1 MTRSRCVVLVGGFC
15 AMVLSAPMAHAAGGG
30 AIGGGTITF
39 VGAVVA
45 PTCNI
50 ATEPASLTAV
60 TDEAVAPSSHRQLCS
75 GLGGDAP
82 NVARAYALNV
92 VRLTSTESDPVLK
105 YFDNYVKTS
114 GPDAKDPVLATQ
126 TYE

>member
-15 AMVLSAPMAHAAGGG
+15 AMVLSTSLAHAAGGG
-30 AIGGGTITF
+30 TIGGGTITF
-39 VGAVVA
+39 VGAILA

-50 ATEPASLTAV
+50 ATVPDSLTAV
-60 TDEAVAPSSHRQLCS
+60 AGEAVAPTSHRQICS
-75 GLGGDAP
+75 GPGGDAA
-82 NVARAYALNV
+82 NMARAYALNV

-105 YFDNYVKTS
+105 YFDNYVKAGDPT
-114 GPDAKDPVLATQ
+114 AKDPVLVTQ